1 MLLTASTAALSAWRA
16 LRPSRGGCGWT
27 TGASSRWGRSPFPCA
42 CRAHHR
48 TGAGGDSGDDVGI
61 DLLVEPMKP
70 LVLQGDRGLSR
81 KGSRPGNASYYYSF
95 TRLRTA
101 GSVRLGEGTYQVDG
115 HSWLDH
121 EWSSSALEANQ
132 VGWDWFALQ
141 LQDDTE
147 LTFYQI
153 RQSDGTPSPQS
164 AGVLVDPS
172 GTTVNLTMREV
183 ELTVDRTWRSPID
196 GVEYPAAWTIL
207 VPAPR
212 SIAARRAIPAAA
224 GARSHVSLLGRRR
237 PGTRYDRP
245 RSRPAERDGQQRTTR
260 AEGEWLCGADRVC
273 CPLITCP

>member
-1 MLLTASTAALSAWRA
+1 MRVWLDDWSLEQVGEESFP
-16 LRPSRGGCGWT
+16 LRL
-27 TGASSRWGRSPFPCA
+27 
-42 CRAHHR
+42 RAHRR

-61 DLLVEPMKP
+61 DLLVEPTKP
-70 LVLQGDRGLSR
+70 LVLQGDRGLSQ

-95 TRLRTA
+95 TRLSTA
-101 GSVRLGEGTYQVDG
+101 GSVRVGEGTYQVDG

-141 LQDDTE
+141 LEDDTE

-207 VPAPR
+207 VPAHGLSLHVEPYLQQQELDLTFR
-212 SIAARRAIPAAA
+212 YWEGAVRVRATIDPAA
-224 GARSHVSLLGRRR
+224 GQRSATGSNA
-237 PGTRYDRP
+237 P
-245 RSRPAERDGQQRTTR
+245 RELTGSGYVELTGYAVR
-260 AEGEWLCGADRVC
+260 
-273 CPLITCP
+273 